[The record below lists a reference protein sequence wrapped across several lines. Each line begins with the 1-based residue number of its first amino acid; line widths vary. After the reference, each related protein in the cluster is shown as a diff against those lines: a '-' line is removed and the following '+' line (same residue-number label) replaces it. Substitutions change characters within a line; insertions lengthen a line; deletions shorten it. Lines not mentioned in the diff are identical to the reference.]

1 MSFFRICLEA
11 ALIALALSVDSF
23 VAAFSYGTSKIK
35 IPFSSVGII
44 SVTSSL
50 ITGLSMLTG
59 SFVKDYIPSGFTTL
73 LSFGIL
79 FLLGVLKLFDSS
91 QPKNADKD
99 HSQSISPKEA
109 LSLSAALSL
118 DGCAAGFGASLSAG
132 MTASPGAAAAGF
144 DASAAAGFD
153 ASVTAGFDTSVAAG
167 TASSLAPVAAVFL
180 FSLIFGALMILT
192 GSHIGNKAAGR
203 LPIKPGIIGGLLL
216 ILLAVARLL

>member
-11 ALIALALSVDSF
+11 TLIALALSVDSF

-35 IPFSSVGII
+35 IPLSSVGII

-50 ITGLSMLTG
+50 ITGLTMLTG

-118 DGCAAGFGASLSAG
+118 DGCAAGFGASLSTG

-144 DASAAAGFD
+144 DASAAAG
-153 ASVTAGFDTSVAAG
+153 
-167 TASSLAPVAAVFL
+167 TASSLAPVVAVFL
-180 FSLIFGALMILT
+180 FSLVFGALMVLT

>member
-1 MSFFRICLEA
+1 MSVLRICLEA
-11 ALIALALSVDSF
+11 AAISLALSVDSF
-23 VAAFSYGTSKIK
+23 IAAFSYGTSKIK
-35 IPFSSVGII
+35 IPLPSVGII
-44 SVTSSL
+44 SVTGSL

-59 SFVKDYIPSGFTTL
+59 SFVKDFIPPGFTTL

-79 FLLGVLKLFDSS
+79 FLLGVLKLFESS
-91 QPKNADKD
+91 EPANADKD
-99 HSQSISPKEA
+99 NSHSISAKEA

-132 MTASPGAAAAGF
+132 IPASPGAAAAG
-144 DASAAAGFD
+144 
-153 ASVTAGFDTSVAAG
+153 TI
-167 TASSLAPVAAVFL
+167 SSLVPVAAVFL
-180 FSLIFGALMILT
+180 FSLIFGALTVLA

>member
-35 IPFSSVGII
+35 IPLSSVGII

-144 DASAAAGFD
+144 DASAAAG
-153 ASVTAGFDTSVAAG
+153 
-167 TASSLAPVAAVFL
+167 TASSLIPVAAVFL
-180 FSLIFGALMILT
+180 FSLIFGALMVLT

>member
-1 MSFFRICLEA
+1 MSVLRICLEA
-11 ALIALALSVDSF
+11 AAISLALSVDSF
-23 VAAFSYGTSKIK
+23 IAAFSYGTSKIK
-35 IPFSSVGII
+35 IPLSSVGII
-44 SVTSSL
+44 SVTGSL
-50 ITGLSMLTG
+50 ITGLSMLAG
-59 SFVKDYIPSGFTTL
+59 SFVKDFIPPGFTTL

-118 DGCAAGFGASLSAG
+118 DGCAAGFGATLSAG
-132 MTASPGAAAAGF
+132 TPASPGAAAAGT
-144 DASAAAGFD
+144 
-153 ASVTAGFDTSVAAG
+153 V
-167 TASSLAPVAAVFL
+167 SSLVPVAAVFL
-180 FSLIFGALMILT
+180 FSLIFGVFMVLS

>member
-11 ALIALALSVDSF
+11 AAISLALSVDSF

-35 IPFSSVGII
+35 IPLSSVGII
-44 SVTSSL
+44 SVTGSL

-59 SFVKDYIPSGFTTL
+59 SFVKDFIPSGFTTL

-91 QPKNADKD
+91 EPANADKD
-99 HSQSISPKEA
+99 NSHSISAKEA

-132 MTASPGAAAAGF
+132 TPASPGAAAAGT
-144 DASAAAGFD
+144 
-153 ASVTAGFDTSVAAG
+153 V
-167 TASSLAPVAAVFL
+167 SSLVPVAAVFL
-180 FSLIFGALMILT
+180 FSLIFGVFMVLS
-192 GSHIGNKAAGR
+192 GSHIGNKAADR

>member
-11 ALIALALSVDSF
+11 ALSALALSVDSF

-35 IPFSSVGII
+35 IPLSSVGII
-44 SVTSSL
+44 SVTGSL

-59 SFVKDYIPSGFTTL
+59 SFVKDFIPSGFTTL

-79 FLLGVLKLFDSS
+79 FLLGVLKLFESS
-91 QPKNADKD
+91 EPANADKD
-99 HSQSISPKEA
+99 NSHSISAKEA

-118 DGCAAGFGASLSAG
+118 DGCAAGFGASLSTG
-132 MTASPGAAAAGF
+132 IPASPDAVAAGF
-144 DASAAAGFD
+144 DASAAAGT
-153 ASVTAGFDTSVAAG
+153 V
-167 TASSLAPVAAVFL
+167 SSLVPVAAVFL
-180 FSLIFGALMILT
+180 FSLIFGVFMVLS

>member
-35 IPFSSVGII
+35 IPLSSVGII
-44 SVTSSL
+44 SVASSL
-50 ITGLSMLTG
+50 ITGFSMLTG
-59 SFVKDYIPSGFTTL
+59 SFVKDYIPSGFTAL

-118 DGCAAGFGASLSAG
+118 DGCAAGFGASLSTG
-132 MTASPGAAAAGF
+132 MPASPDAAASGF
-144 DASAAAGFD
+144 DA
-153 ASVTAGFDTSVAAG
+153 SVAAG
-167 TASSLAPVAAVFL
+167 TASSLVPVAAVFL
-180 FSLIFGALMILT
+180 FSLVFGALMVLT